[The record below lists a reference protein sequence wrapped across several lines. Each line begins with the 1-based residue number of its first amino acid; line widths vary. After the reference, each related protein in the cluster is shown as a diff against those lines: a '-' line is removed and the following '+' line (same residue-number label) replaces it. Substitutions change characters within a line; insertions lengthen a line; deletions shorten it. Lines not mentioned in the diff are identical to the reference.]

1 MAFSAKAC
9 PLPLLARQPVQPGP
23 RALSLS
29 ITSPGS
35 HPGRWLVITCQPD
48 SPRGNLR
55 HDYIG
60 TYPSEVAAQ
69 AGYGVVKD
77 LHAAGA
83 VGMPNDKPNDKHG
96 AGTPDKAQVQGSTG
110 PSPCPRPPSSGSRM
124 FLYVIGLPPVIAVDI
139 VAGLC
144 QRGPGAG
151 EGRSSAGGAHTAG
164 EERAART
171 HDLARGPSAPQLATR

>member
-1 MAFSAKAC
+1 MAFAPKAC
-9 PLPLLARQPVQPGP
+9 PLPLLLYLLADLVQRGP

-29 ITSPGS
+29 ITPPGS

-83 VGMPNDKPNDKHG
+83 VGMPNDKHG
-96 AGTPDKAQVQGSTG
+96 AGTPDKAQVPGSTG

-124 FLYVIGLPPVIAVDI
+124 FLYVIGLPPVTAVDI

-144 QRGPGAG
+144 QRGLGAG
-151 EGRSSAGGAHTAG
+151 EGRSSAGGAQTAG

-171 HDLARGPSAPQLATR
+171 HDLARGPSAPQLAAR